1 MIEALGSSIPKTTF
15 VPLVA
20 GWEEFNKNG
29 KALPDDTVR
38 YVSHSVCEGSQPFL
52 FSFPVC
58 DYTVL

>member
-38 YVSHSVCEGSQPFL
+38 YVSQASQTFFFL
-52 FSFPVC
+52 
-58 DYTVL
+58 VLIPRV